1 MTHHTHTIL
10 HMSALIAHINIC
22 VMYSRRIV
30 YNIHTLAATY
40 NKTHEVSIV
49 EPKQQWTK
57 KYTKKPTNN
66 KKTEQIAVQKRICFR
81 AFQYRSA
88 VCRVVL
94 AFACMF
100 YSVWCRQDFSTCRLA
115 LDWRHNRS
123 ISNLIRAL
131 LWWYQ
136 IPWWCVAISITYVR
150 HVFPEE
156 DTSILALSACS
167 LHPLTLFVLVLKISP
182 HTFDNFLIWCMPRQN
197 QPSNWVKLFFIS
209 VIYTFTQ
216 HDLMILLYTYATKGI
231 DNHYFYNVFARNYVT
246 PYTHT
251 QTVRCKSE
259 PNYRTT
265 SIHGAPYFRFFHLFV
280 FLSSIFSY
288 VNLL

>member
-136 IPWWCVAISITYVR
+136 IPWCQYNLRTACFSRRRYINFSVKCKLSPPSDSIR
-150 HVFPEE
+150 AGAE
-156 DTSILALSACS
+156 
-167 LHPLTLFVLVLKISP
+167 
-182 HTFDNFLIWCMPRQN
+182 NFSSHIW
-197 QPSNWVKLFFIS
+197 
-209 VIYTFTQ
+209 
-216 HDLMILLYTYATKGI
+216 
-231 DNHYFYNVFARNYVT
+231 
-246 PYTHT
+246 
-251 QTVRCKSE
+251 
-259 PNYRTT
+259 
-265 SIHGAPYFRFFHLFV
+265 
-280 FLSSIFSY
+280 
-288 VNLL
+288 